1 MSASSEM
8 RLVLENVGDALFTV
22 DAHGILG
29 TERSRASERFFGPVP
44 ASGSVCEWLAAT
56 DAAAAAWLDVSLGAL
71 WDDVLPIELALEQ
84 LPPSMTDR
92 KRHFSLKYT
101 PIYAQSGVLR
111 SVLVVAADVTSM
123 VEQRRSDGVQR
134 DVVAA
139 LRHVVSDRAG
149 FEDLVSEVRKL
160 FLRMTASADAIEIK
174 RVLHT
179 LKGAFA
185 TFELQALAAQA
196 HDMETM
202 IGLRERRPSD
212 DEIGE
217 LSGSWEIVDRATRSV
232 LDLLRSR
239 VAVPDAV
246 LVGLASDA
254 QAIGGSDLAARIR
267 SLRCQTVHTRLA
279 RLADYARAVADRLGK
294 PNLEVVCACDDARLP
309 PEPWLPF
316 WSALVHTVR
325 NAVDHGIESPDD
337 RVRAGKSPHGTL
349 TLTARAQRQSF
360 AVEVRDDGSG
370 IDWERVRASANKV
383 GIAAVTAEDLEQV
396 LFLDCVSTAT
406 EETDISGRGI
416 GMGAVR
422 EACEALG
429 GRVVV
434 RSVPSNGTTIRFEFP
449 PADV

>member
-1 MSASSEM
+1 MSGSREM

-22 DAHGILG
+22 DAHGVVG
-29 TERSRASERFFGPVP
+29 AERSRASERFFGAVP

-71 WDDVLPIELALEQ
+71 WDDVLPVALALEQ
-84 LPPSMTDR
+84 LPQSMTDR

-101 PIYAQSGVLR
+101 PIYESGLH

-160 FLRMTASADAIEIK
+160 LLRMLASPDAIEIK

-185 TFELQALAAQA
+185 TFELQALAAKA
-196 HDMETM
+196 HDLETM
-202 IGLRERRPSD
+202 IVERERRPSA
-212 DEIGE
+212 DEMGE
-217 LSGSWEIVDRATRSV
+217 LAGSWEIVDGATRSV

-370 IDWERVRASANKV
+370 IDWERVRTSANKV
-383 GIAAVTAEDLEQV
+383 GIAPVTPEELEQV

-429 GRVVV
+429 GRVIV
-434 RSVPSNGTTIRFEFP
+434 RSVPTSGTTIRFEFP